1 MNDVTSM
8 HAQRT
13 AMGPAAEVSGLA
25 VAASGVLLSP
35 TGPAP

>member
-8 HAQRT
+8 HAQCI